1 MKKAL
6 QHVLNRLPYVRGLHA
21 QVATYKK
28 NACYPP
34 GHYYSPIVSVA
45 EVKARE
51 AEIWK
56 GLQTDGI
63 SGIALNTEA
72 QRALVQSFYPYYA
85 EMPYGSDAQE
95 GLRYHFDN
103 SMYTYTDGIFLYSML
118 RHLRPKRVIE
128 VGSGFS
134 SSLMLDVNALFFSNE
149 MELSFIEPYPKR
161 LLDTI
166 SKEDASHITLLEKK
180 VQEVPVSF
188 FETLEKGDIL
198 FIDST
203 HVSKC
208 GSDVNYI
215 LFDILPVLAPGVFI
229 HFHDIFYPFEY
240 PKGWV
245 YGGRN
250 WNENYLLRAFLIHN
264 NTYSITLF
272 SHYLHTHHK
281 DLFGALP
288 LAQQNAGGNLW
299 IEKTAH

>member
-1 MKKAL
+1 MKKTL
-6 QHVLNRLPYVRGLHA
+6 QHFLNRLPYIRGLHT
-21 QVATYKK
+21 QVETYKK

-34 GHYYSPIVSVA
+34 GHYYSPIVSVE

-51 AEIWK
+51 EDIWK
-56 GLQTDGI
+56 GLHTDGI
-63 SGIALNTEA
+63 PGIALNTEA
-72 QRALVQSFYPYYA
+72 QKALVRSFAAYYA
-85 EMPYGSDAQE
+85 EMPYGAGTQE
-95 GLRYHFDN
+95 GLRYRFDN
-103 SMYTYTDGIFLYSML
+103 PMYTYTDGIFLYSML
-118 RHLRPKRVIE
+118 RHLTPKRMIE
-128 VGSGFS
+128 VGSGYS
-134 SSLMLDVNALFFSNE
+134 SSLMLDVNELFFSNA
-149 MELSFIEPYPKR
+149 MELTFIEPYPKR

-166 SKEDASHITLLEKK
+166 SEEDASRSTLLEKK
-180 VQEVPVSF
+180 VQDVPLSF

-250 WNENYLLRAFLIHN
+250 WNENYILRAFLMHN
-264 NTYSITLF
+264 ETYSIRLF
-272 SHYLHTHHK
+272 SHYLHQHHS
-281 DLFGALP
+281 DLFEALP
-288 LAQQNAGGNLW
+288 LARKNAGGNLW
-299 IEKTAH
+299 IEKTA